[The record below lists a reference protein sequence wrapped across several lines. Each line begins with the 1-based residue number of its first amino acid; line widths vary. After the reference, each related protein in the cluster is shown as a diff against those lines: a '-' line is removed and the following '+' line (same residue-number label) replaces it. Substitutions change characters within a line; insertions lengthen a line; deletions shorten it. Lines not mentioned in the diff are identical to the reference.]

1 MGATQSQLKVRERIE
16 ILKENNYIFI
26 DSRGKIKTPTSHNCN
41 INFFYCLRV
50 GHIAL
55 QCPNKQAM
63 IMKALSEIMTDE
75 EVSDE
80 EECPNLRM
88 LVMIILSI

>member
-1 MGATQSQLKVRERIE
+1 MSK
-16 ILKENNYIFI
+16 K
-26 DSRGKIKTPTSHNCN
+26 
-41 INFFYCLRV
+41 
-50 GHIAL
+50 
-55 QCPNKQAM
+55 KQVM
-63 IMKALSEIMTDE
+63 IMKAHSEIMTDE